1 MPAEVRIHHWLQ
13 IAGIGMLSV
22 TVTTTATM
30 ASRMRMAC
38 LGQKARAVLHG
49 WCSTIAI
56 WCDGNGGDGG

>member
-13 IAGIGMLSV
+13 IVGIGMLSV
-22 TVTTTATM
+22 TVTTTM

-49 WCSTIAI
+49 WCSAIAI
-56 WCDGNGGDGG
+56 WCDGNGDGG